1 MKSELKPRR
10 ELEMLE
16 NLEPTRTL
24 RCKVRTT
31 AATLE
36 SKDSKI
42 FLEAIAD
49 TEKWSDKGLS
59 VALSGRGVK
68 ISNEAIGRHRRQ
80 LCACYR

>member
-1 MKSELKPRR
+1 
-10 ELEMLE
+10 MLE
-16 NLEPTRTL
+16 NLEPTKKY
-24 RCKVRTT
+24 RCKVKST
-31 AATLE
+31 ADSLE

-49 TEKWSDKGLS
+49 TQKWSDKGLS

-68 ISNEAIGRHRRQ
+68 ISNEAIGRHRRE